1 MNKLNTIRALCAL
14 LLAAPV
20 SGAVSAA
27 PVQPVKSIR
36 VISSEVQRS
45 ETKLMLSSVLDVAPL
60 RNLKTNREVWIRPV
74 IYSNQTAD
82 SLALPEFCL
91 AGHNRYVIL
100 QRQAR
105 NDAGRRA
112 VHRSSTLSTFPV
124 DAIVDF
130 QPWMQDA
137 RVEYLVSEAGCC
149 SYVEEKEIV
158 HGPGIDFMPRVFEV
172 TDWVYITPPAEVKTR
187 ALSGSAYID
196 FPVNRTELYPDY
208 RRNPE
213 ELKSIQATIDVVE
226 KDSDIHID
234 SLSVIG
240 YASPEGPWDNNV
252 RLAAGRTTTLI
263 EYIRDLYSF
272 PDDIL
277 RKGSVPE
284 DWEGLIKHLKLT
296 DIANRDAIM
305 AIAADTS
312 IEPDARNS
320 MIQRKF
326 PVQYKWILQNIYPAL
341 RHSDYTVYYT
351 VADYTDPQVIGS
363 LIYTNPGKLSL
374 GEMFTY
380 ANTLDP
386 DSEEFRKVF
395 DIAVQMY
402 PDNEIA
408 NINAANTAL
417 RQGYPDLADRY
428 LKKAGHSPEAE
439 YLRGISAAL
448 RQDYTTALPFFEKAS
463 AAGFTKADA
472 AIRQLRDKRLIR
484 E

>member
-1 MNKLNTIRALCAL
+1 MNKHNTSRALGAL
-14 LLAAPV
+14 FLAATV
-20 SGAVSAA
+20 AGAVSAA
-27 PVQPVKSIR
+27 PVQPVKS
-36 VISSEVQRS
+36 VKVLSSEVQRS
-45 ETKLMLSSVLDVAPL
+45 ETKLMVSTVLDVEPL
-60 RNLKTNREVWIRPV
+60 RKLKTTREVWIRPV

-91 AGHNRYVIL
+91 AGHNRYILL

-105 NDAGRRA
+105 SDSQRRA
-112 VHRSSTLSTFPV
+112 VHRSANLSTFPV
-124 DAIVDF
+124 DAIVEF

-149 SYVEEKEIV
+149 SYVKDKEIV
-158 HGPGIDFMPRVFEV
+158 PGPDIDFIPRVFEA

-208 RRNPE
+208 RRNPD

-252 RLAAGRTTTLI
+252 RLAAGRTATLI

-272 PDDIL
+272 PDQIL

-284 DWEGLIKHLKLT
+284 DWEGLIKRLEIT

-305 AIAADTS
+305 AIAADNS

-320 MIQRKF
+320 KIQREF
-326 PVQYKWILQNIYPAL
+326 PIQYKWILQNIYPAL

-351 VADYTDPQVIGS
+351 VVDYTDPEVIGQ
-363 LIYTNPGKLSL
+363 LLYTNPGKLSL
-374 GEMFTY
+374 GEIFTY

-386 DSEEFRKVF
+386 DSEQFRKVF
-395 DIAVQMY
+395 DIAANLY
-402 PDNEIA
+402 PDSEIA

-417 RQGYPDLADRY
+417 RQGYLKEADRY
-428 LKKAGHSPEAE
+428 LEKAGESPEAN

-448 RQDYTTALPFFEKAS
+448 RQDYTTALPLFRKAS
-463 AAGFTKADA
+463 DAGFPKADA
-472 AIRQLRDKRLIR
+472 AIQQLRDKRLIA